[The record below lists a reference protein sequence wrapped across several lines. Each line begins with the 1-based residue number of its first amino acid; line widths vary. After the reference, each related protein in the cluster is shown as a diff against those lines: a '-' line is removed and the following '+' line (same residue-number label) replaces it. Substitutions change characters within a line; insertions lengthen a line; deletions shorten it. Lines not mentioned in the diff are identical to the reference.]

1 MIAARLLLLPQT
13 VTTTTERVTAR
24 ARGTARTFAEF
35 LDDVRDFAVSHGPK
49 ILGILVLSVVA
60 WWMLRGLTSRLARM
74 NHDDDETR
82 DTLQE
87 QRAKTAA
94 QLVNNAGRVV
104 ITIVALL
111 SIANALELQIGPFLA
126 SAGVLGLAISF
137 GSQSLVRDFVTGFF
151 FQVEQQ
157 FVLGDSVRVGAF
169 EGTVEK
175 VTLRLVYLRD
185 ATGALHII
193 PNGSITQVTNMS
205 RSWGRVAVDVDITW
219 EHADKA
225 GDVLRG
231 VAEAMATDSAWD
243 DALLAKPNLTGIE
256 KFNGGIVTYRIVA
269 RVVPGRRDDVA
280 RELRY
285 RVKRALDVANVRVA
299 SPPALAPV
307 L

>member
-1 MIAARLLLLPQT
+1 
-13 VTTTTERVTAR
+13 
-24 ARGTARTFAEF
+24 
-35 LDDVRDFAVSHGPK
+35 
-49 ILGILVLSVVA
+49 
-60 WWMLRGLTSRLARM
+60 
-74 NHDDDETR
+74 
-82 DTLQE
+82 
-87 QRAKTAA
+87 
-94 QLVNNAGRVV
+94 
-104 ITIVALL
+104 
-111 SIANALELQIGPFLA
+111 
-126 SAGVLGLAISF
+126 
-137 GSQSLVRDFVTGFF
+137 VTGFF
-151 FQVEQQ
+151 FQIEQQ
-157 FVLGDSVRVGAF
+157 FVLGDSVKVGTF

-193 PNGSITQVTNMS
+193 PNGSITQVTNLS
-205 RSWGRVAVDVDITW
+205 RSWGRVAIDVDIVW
-219 EHADKA
+219 EHADQA
-225 GDVLRG
+225 GDVLRA

-285 RVKRALDVANVRVA
+285 RVKRALDVAGVRVA

>member
-1 MIAARLLLLPQT
+1 MTVPFLLQIQTFPQLTQQLRRTPHSAAD
-13 VTTTTERVTAR
+13 
-24 ARGTARTFAEF
+24 F
-35 LDDVRDFAVSHGPK
+35 LEDVRDYGITHGPR
-49 ILGILVLSVVA
+49 IVGILIISFIA
-60 WWMLRGLTSRLARM
+60 WWLLRGLSNRLARM
-74 NHDDDETR
+74 HADGDDKHS
-82 DTLQE
+82 TLAE

-94 QLVNNAGRVV
+94 ELVRNAGHFV
-104 ITIVALL
+104 IAIVALL
-111 SIANALELQIGPFLA
+111 SIASALDLQIGPFLA

-151 FQVEQQ
+151 LQLEQQ

-169 EGTVEK
+169 EGTVER

-193 PNGSITQVTNMS
+193 PNGSIVQVTNMS
-205 RSWGRVAVDVDITW
+205 RSWGRVALDVDVAWDD
-219 EHADKA
+219 ADRA
-225 GDVLRG
+225 GDVLRE
-231 VAEAMATDSAWD
+231 VAAVMASDSAWD

-256 KFNGGIVTYRIVA
+256 KFNGGIVTYRIVS

-285 RVKRALDVANVRVA
+285 RVKRALDAAKVRVA
-299 SPPALAPV
+299 SPPAVAPG

>member
-1 MIAARLLLLPQT
+1 MHAALVTGQLKSIPQLT
-13 VTTTTERVTAR
+13 QQLR
-24 ARGTARTFAEF
+24 RTPHSAAEF
-35 LDDVRDFAVSHGPK
+35 LEDVRDYGFSHGPR
-49 ILGILVLSVVA
+49 IIGIVIISMIA
-60 WWMLRGLTSRLARM
+60 WWVLRRISARLAQL
-74 NHDDDETR
+74 HDDHEEGHS
-82 DTLQE
+82 LAE

-94 QLVNNAGRVV
+94 QLVRNAGNFV
-104 ITIVALL
+104 IAVVALL
-111 SIANALELQIGPFLA
+111 SIASALDLQIGPFLA

-151 FQVEQQ
+151 LQLEQQ

-169 EGTVEK
+169 EGTVER

-193 PNGSITQVTNMS
+193 PNGSIVQVTNMS
-205 RSWGRVAVDVDITW
+205 RSWGRVAIDVDISW
-219 EHADKA
+219 DDADRA
-225 GDVLRG
+225 GDVLRE

-243 DALLAKPNLTGIE
+243 DSLLAKPNLTGIE

-285 RVKRALDVANVRVA
+285 RVKRALDVARVRVA

>member
-1 MIAARLLLLPQT
+1 MPAATPLSLLQALSRATENAKRVPHT
-13 VTTTTERVTAR
+13 VAEFVERV
-24 ARGTARTFAEF
+24 
-35 LDDVRDFAVSHGPK
+35 RDYAIEHGPN
-49 ILGILVLSVVA
+49 LVGILVVSAIA
-60 WWMLRGLTSRLARM
+60 WLLLRGLSTRLARLRDD
-74 NHDDDETR
+74 HDDAHT
-82 DTLQE
+82 TLAE

-94 QLVNNAGRVV
+94 QLVRNAGNVV
-104 ITIVALL
+104 ITIVALI
-111 SIANALELQIGPFLA
+111 SIARSLGIEVGAFLA
-126 SAGVLGLAISF
+126 SAGVIGLAISF

-151 FQVEQQ
+151 FQLEQQ
-157 FVLGDSVRVGAF
+157 FVLGDSVRVGAY

-205 RSWGRVAVDVDITW
+205 RSWGRVAVDVDIAW
-219 EHADKA
+219 DDVDRA

-231 VAEAMATDSAWD
+231 VGEEMAKDSAWD
-243 DALLAKPNLTGIE
+243 DALLAAPTLTGIE
-256 KFNGGIVTYRIVA
+256 KFNGAIITYRIVA
-269 RVVPGRRDDVA
+269 RVVPSHRDDVA

-285 RVKRALDVANVRVA
+285 RVKRALDAAKVRTA